1 MPHGSLT
8 AGKGTQMTRM
18 GGMTT
23 DEVFRVSPAIAPHDH
38 TLRPRIK
45 CGVTARR
52 PSGCALPYYRHAV
65 IATAYPARRVTPHLM
80 RGLKKEL
87 AHG

>member
-1 MPHGSLT
+1 M
-8 AGKGTQMTRM
+8 TQMGR
-18 GGMTT
+18 MTT
-23 DEVFRVSPAIAPHDH
+23 DEVFRMSPATTPYDH

-52 PSGCALPYYRHAV
+52 PSGCALPYYRHTAP
-65 IATAYPARRVTPHLM
+65 ATAYHARRVTPHLM
-80 RGLKKEL
+80 RGLKKGR